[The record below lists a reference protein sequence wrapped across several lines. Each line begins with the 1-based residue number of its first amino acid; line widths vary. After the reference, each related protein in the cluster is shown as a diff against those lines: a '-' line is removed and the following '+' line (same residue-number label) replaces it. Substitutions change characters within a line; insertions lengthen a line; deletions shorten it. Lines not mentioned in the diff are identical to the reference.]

1 MSKKRGGED
10 GRAARYFAC
19 FASGSVKLTV
29 SRVMTLCVGSAS
41 SNNTLCGPG
50 GRPTTITVSPPAST
64 KCNGASSTVLC
75 ASPSYL
81 AARGCPTDPDDLGS
95 HDCITVDSV
104 AAPRSWK
111 FIKAA
116 REIAAPIRSRLT
128 VSDSEAAISGAGITR
143 VMLRAFLN
151 WVIPR
156 LKGRLA

>member
-1 MSKKRGGED
+1 M
-10 GRAARYFAC
+10 
-19 FASGSVKLTV
+19 
-29 SRVMTLCVGSAS
+29 
-41 SNNTLCGPG
+41 
-50 GRPTTITVSPPAST
+50 
-64 KCNGASSTVLC
+64 LC